1 MLDQVSEALIA
12 SRSLVF
18 SRVVVVYFVSPL
30 LFGFASILLLESD
43 LRLEVFSAEAPI
55 DPGAI
60 LTRWEGLGEGRVF

>member
-43 LRLEVFSAEAPI
+43 LRLEVFSAEPPI
-55 DPGAI
+55 DPGAL